1 MKTKVSLLTLA
12 FSLCLV
18 ATVGITVSCEKSGL
32 EDEPMVGEEV
42 EEVEPRIIPSP
53 GLSDNEYEITSDGTT
68 ISEKSVG
75 FSFYIYAG
83 ALTLYHFN
91 CILDGREQHFII
103 RSSCN
108 LTLKGNSFIT
118 TFNNA
123 IINLEDV
130 KLSGFGGSLTISKA
144 NSNFTDLK
152 SHISA
157 AEGYNVEVSNVKD
170 EGGGRYSCKWTVVE
184 VN

>member
-1 MKTKVSLLTLA
+1 MKTRTILLSLAL
-12 FSLCLV
+12 SLCLV
-18 ATVGITVSCEKSGL
+18 ATVGITVSCEKSGP

-42 EEVEPRIIPSP
+42 EEEVEPRIIPDP
-53 GLSDNEYEITSDGTT
+53 GLSANEYEITSDGTT

-83 ALTLYHFN
+83 ALTLHHFN

-123 IINLEDV
+123 IIYIEEV
-130 KLSGFGGSLTISKA
+130 KLSGFGGSLTISMA
-144 NSNFTDLK
+144 NSDFTNLK
-152 SHISA
+152 SNISA
-157 AEGYNVEVSNVKD
+157 AEGYTMTVSDVSYDGK
-170 EGGGRYSCKWTVVE
+170 GFYSCTWKVH
-184 VN
+184 